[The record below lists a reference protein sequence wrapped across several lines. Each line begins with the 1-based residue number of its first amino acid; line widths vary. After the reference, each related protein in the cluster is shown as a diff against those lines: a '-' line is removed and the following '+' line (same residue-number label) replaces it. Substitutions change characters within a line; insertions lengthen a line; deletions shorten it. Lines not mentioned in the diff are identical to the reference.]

1 MLKPGVRELLTIGF
15 SDQVAKA
22 ESSKMV
28 VSSEELSGTTV
39 ADRKQF
45 DLFRK
50 DLLQAVDF
58 FKPEDSQVVTLEG
71 TEKFAGGRRIAGSL
85 TGKGVVE
92 NSKFRITYEARQRI
106 VGLPV
111 GSDGV
116 RGEVAAGL
124 LVFPGVH
131 ARLSNLDS
139 NGRWIKNEEIEVA
152 GCKIVH
158 KAGEASKA
166 LKWAVDLRK
175 EAPELFEG
183 KLDIMSQ
190 PSCNLDSVLLKW
202 VIEDQIEKEP
212 LAVWIRDSFA
222 AIFSEEIRETQALG
236 NQLSAILLGKTT
248 QRLQLTDTD
257 FARAFKADFRK
268 ALAEKRSSHR
278 LEGKEGTFKISYRTV
293 IEATLQAQ
301 EAAVKRNLETSW
313 VIRGAFRNA
322 LVIYRPD
329 FNNGTLQPLEAK
341 DCGLEQLEL
350 GSHRIPSEWL
360 VSQKELVA
368 EWHSNGATVR
378 FEPGSN
384 QCSEPSRLGCLHRP
398 SP

>member
-116 RGEVAAGL
+116 CLQLRGLKGSGL
-124 LVFPGVH
+124 LGTGIP
-131 ARLSNLDS
+131 
-139 NGRWIKNEEIEVA
+139 W
-152 GCKIVH
+152 
-158 KAGEASKA
+158 
-166 LKWAVDLRK
+166 
-175 EAPELFEG
+175 
-183 KLDIMSQ
+183 Q
-190 PSCNLDSVLLKW
+190 
-202 VIEDQIEKEP
+202 
-212 LAVWIRDSFA
+212 
-222 AIFSEEIRETQALG
+222 TQ
-236 NQLSAILLGKTT
+236 
-248 QRLQLTDTD
+248 
-257 FARAFKADFRK
+257 
-268 ALAEKRSSHR
+268 
-278 LEGKEGTFKISYRTV
+278 
-293 IEATLQAQ
+293 
-301 EAAVKRNLETSW
+301 
-313 VIRGAFRNA
+313 
-322 LVIYRPD
+322 
-329 FNNGTLQPLEAK
+329 
-341 DCGLEQLEL
+341 
-350 GSHRIPSEWL
+350 
-360 VSQKELVA
+360 
-368 EWHSNGATVR
+368 
-378 FEPGSN
+378 
-384 QCSEPSRLGCLHRP
+384 
-398 SP
+398 